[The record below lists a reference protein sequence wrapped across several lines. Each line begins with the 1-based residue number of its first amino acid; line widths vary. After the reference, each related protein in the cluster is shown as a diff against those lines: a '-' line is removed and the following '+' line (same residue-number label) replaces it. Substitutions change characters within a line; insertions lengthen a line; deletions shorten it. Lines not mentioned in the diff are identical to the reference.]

1 MTNLNFRRYLLK
13 QIPGILSLGA
23 AITVPVFGQAMIGHS
38 VAMAGGSVAGTIA
51 GKKVSDGIDSILGR
65 VVEQTGQAAKTGQLG
80 GVMAVKPAIALEK
93 SYKAPKLPMPSEAQP
108 VGERTTGRVAR
119 RTRRQVDSAGPNAVA
134 ERAIPQRTETAY
146 ALSRWQLDGQIA
158 DPVTVERL
166 AAVKPGASTE
176 DLLALGVPA
185 SRVMMPGSDGT
196 LMQRVKYKN
205 AGRDVGIIYLADGK
219 VVSVETVAV
228 NN

>member
-1 MTNLNFRRYLLK
+1 MTNLNFRCYLLK

-51 GKKVSDGIDSILGR
+51 GKKVSDGLDSILGR
-65 VVEQTGQAAKTGQLG
+65 VVEQTGQAAKTGKLG
-80 GVMAVKPAIALEK
+80 GVMSVKPAIALEK
-93 SYKAPKLPMPSEAQP
+93 SYKAPKLPMPSESQP
-108 VGERTTGRVAR
+108 VGERTTVAR
-119 RTRRQVDSAGPNAVA
+119 RTRRQVSADRPNPVL

-146 ALSRWQLDGQIA
+146 ALSRWQPDGQIA
-158 DPVTVERL
+158 DPVTVEKL
-166 AAVKPGASTE
+166 IAVKPGASTE
-176 DLLALGVPA
+176 DLANLGVPA
-185 SRVMMPGSDGT
+185 SRIMMPGNDGT
-196 LMQRVKYKN
+196 LLQRVKYKN

>member
-1 MTNLNFRRYLLK
+1 MTNLLK
-13 QIPGILSLGA
+13 QLPRILSVGA
-23 AITVPVFGQAMIGHS
+23 VIAVPVFGQSLIGHS
-38 VAMAGGSVAGTIA
+38 AAMAGGSVAGTIA
-51 GKKVSDGIDSILGR
+51 GKKVSDGIDSIMGR
-65 VVEQTGQAAKTGQLG
+65 VVTQTGQAAKTGKLG
-80 GVMAVKPAIALEK
+80 GEMAVKPAMVLEK
-93 SYKAPKLPMPSEAQP
+93 NYTAPKLPMPSDAQP
-108 VGERTTGRVAR
+108 VGDRTTERAAK
-119 RTRRQVDSAGPNAVA
+119 RTRRQATTAAPNQVA
-134 ERAIPQRTETAY
+134 ENFVPQRRETAY
-146 ALSRWQLDGQIA
+146 SLSHWKPVGQAA
-158 DPVTVERL
+158 DPVTVEML

-185 SRVMMPGSDGT
+185 SRIMMPGNDGT